1 MPFNDVGYIVDRV
14 EKKKG
19 SVIRIDAKKY
29 QYNQRI
35 KAEEQRVKKIE
46 RKEKEKELK
55 KMLLEK
61 NVNVVKEKDD
71 IAEQEKEK
79 EAKVEKMVEEDIE
92 EHIENEKVKK
102 IRNLV
107 ELDRVEKE
115 MVVGKNEKMVNEII
129 DESVL
134 KTIGK

>member
-1 MPFNDVGYIVDRV
+1 M
-14 EKKKG
+14 
-19 SVIRIDAKKY
+19 
-29 QYNQRI
+29 
-35 KAEEQRVKKIE
+35 
-46 RKEKEKELK
+46 
-55 KMLLEK
+55 M
-61 NVNVVKEKDD
+61 
-71 IAEQEKEK
+71 
-79 EAKVEKMVEEDIE
+79 EEDIE

-115 MVVGKNEKMVNEII
+115 TVVGKNEKMVNEII